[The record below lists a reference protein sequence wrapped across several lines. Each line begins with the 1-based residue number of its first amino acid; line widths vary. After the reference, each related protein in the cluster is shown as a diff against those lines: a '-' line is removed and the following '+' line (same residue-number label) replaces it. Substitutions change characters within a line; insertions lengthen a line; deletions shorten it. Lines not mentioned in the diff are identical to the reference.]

1 MLRVSIDLTW
11 HVEGG
16 ELPGV
21 DDAPL
26 GEDGAV
32 GTVVDEVELEEG
44 GEI

>member
-1 MLRVSIDLTW
+1 MLRVLIDLTW